1 MLCSSGKY
9 GDPGARHM
17 EQAEALSFLESLLG
31 KTLHITVLDGRLFTG
46 IFKCT
51 DNESNIILA
60 NSFEY
65 RMPSKYAEQQAL
77 AQAKATGK
85 PAKADMTSRFVGL
98 IVVPGTQTVKVALE
112 ESRLSTSAP
121 ALAIRTKS

>member
-1 MLCSSGKY
+1 
-9 GDPGARHM
+9 M

-31 KTLHITVLDGRLFTG
+31 KTLHLTILDDRLFTG

-65 RMPSKYAEQQAL
+65 RMPSKSAEQKAI

-98 IVVPGTQTVKVALE
+98 IVVPGNQIVKVELE
-112 ESRLSTSAP
+112 ESKFSTSASATSAALP
-121 ALAIRTKS
+121 LAIRTKS

>member
-1 MLCSSGKY
+1 
-9 GDPGARHM
+9 M

-51 DNESNIILA
+51 DNESNIILG

-65 RMPSKYAEQQAL
+65 RMPSKSAEQKAL
-77 AQAKATGK
+77 AEAEATGK
-85 PAKADMTSRFVGL
+85 AGKADMTSRFVGL
-98 IVVPGTQTVKVALE
+98 IVVPGHQIAKVALE
-112 ESRLSTSAP
+112 ESKFSATTSSSTAVP
-121 ALAIRTKS
+121 ALTIRTKSST